1 MFVFALH
8 ELASLVDPSNVD
20 GAVIRHMC
28 DASGRGCF
36 LAALAN
42 PLLPGT
48 SGPSAEAFK
57 GNWNEKKLG
66 AHGLMLA
73 GKFGEVESYHY
84 FTVLDKLLQLR
95 IVRRRSGDVDVSTAG
110 AETTHVWQH
119 RLTTEYAY
127 TKQRPSAEDDS
138 MQLHV
143 TTSTYDRCQLHQSHD
158 GKRPRMR
165 HVVRLARL
173 AGGQRVDT
181 SPSSATEVRADEI

>member
-1 MFVFALH
+1 MFCMFVFALH

-84 FTVLDKLLQLR
+84 FTVLDKLL
-95 IVRRRSGDVDVSTAG
+95 
-110 AETTHVWQH
+110 
-119 RLTTEYAY
+119 RL
-127 TKQRPSAEDDS
+127 SIED
-138 MQLHV
+138 
-143 TTSTYDRCQLHQSHD
+143 CPKA
-158 GKRPRMR
+158 KR
-165 HVVRLARL
+165 
-173 AGGQRVDT
+173 
-181 SPSSATEVRADEI
+181 